1 MRRRRRARLL
11 RLSVLD
17 VVVLLAVGTIGT
29 VGLIYWSDHYF
40 ALITIPIALIILYVI
55 LRG

>member
-1 MRRRRRARLL
+1 MRRRCARLL

-29 VGLIYWSDHYF
+29 VGLIYGRDHYF